1 MLNRSAVV
9 VRPAQPFID
18 WVAGLE
24 GPTVLPSETD
34 EPTVYLVFPFDE
46 SAQGLAVLEQVY
58 PRLFESELYAW
69 CTDER
74 AWPRRRTFAMFRRWF
89 LLELLAVLEDACEG
103 AIVDE
108 SESDG

>member
-34 EPTVYLVFPFDE
+34 EPTVYLVFPFDDA
-46 SAQGLAVLEQVY
+46 AQGLAVLEKVY
-58 PRLFESELYAW
+58 PRLFESELYGW
-69 CTDER
+69 HTDAR
-74 AWPRRRTFAMFRRWF
+74 AWPKRRTFAMFRQWF
-89 LLELLAVLEDACEG
+89 RFELLAVLEDACKG
-103 AIVDE
+103 AIVEE
-108 SESDG
+108 SELDE